1 MESTR
6 LPRFNRSPAIAAIRL
21 TERDR
26 QILRHVHHHRFLR
39 SDQLMAL
46 MPGSRQQ
53 LLRRLHLL
61 YHHGFLERPRCQI
74 DYYHRSGSR
83 TMAYGLGN
91 KGAGLLKRELSLP
104 SQHFHWPTQAG
115 VARLFLEHS
124 LMISDFMVRLEVACR
139 ARTDVHLLDVEE
151 LDATGKKRSP
161 FQWKVEIRR
170 GQTCGVVPDAVFG
183 LEFANLPAGRNRL
196 WYFLEADRGTMPV
209 QRQRLDQSSIRR
221 KFLAYQATW
230 SQGLLRRMSMARF
243 RVLTVTTSAQRLASM
258 QSACR
263 SLPRGH
269 GLFLFA
275 EQAELGRTDPL
286 MLGWKSPRADGRP
299 LQTLTGCGGHRSGR
313 TAKPPFPALTP
324 GRSKR

>member
-6 LPRFNRSPAIAAIRL
+6 LPRFNRSPAIAALRL

-26 QILRHVHHHRFLR
+26 QILRHVHLHRFLR
-39 SDQLMAL
+39 SDHLLAL

-53 LLRRLHLL
+53 LLRRLQRL

-91 KGAGLLKRELSLP
+91 KGAGLLKRELNLP
-104 SQHFHWPTQAG
+104 FHRFDWPCPNR
-115 VARLFLEHS
+115 VERLFLEHA

-139 ARTDVHLLDVEE
+139 GRTDVHLLNVDE
-151 LDATGKKRSP
+151 LESARKQCAP
-161 FQWKVEIRR
+161 FQWKVRIAR
-170 GQTCGVVPDAVFG
+170 GQICGVIPDRVFG
-183 LEFANLPAGRNRL
+183 LELANLPAGRNRI
-196 WYFLEADRGTMPV
+196 WYFLEADRGTMPI
-209 QRQRLDQSSIRR
+209 QRQRLDQSSFHR
-221 KFLAYQATW
+221 KLLAYQATW
-230 SQGLLRRMSMARF
+230 TQNLHRKLRILRF

-263 SLPRGH
+263 SLQRGH

-275 EQAELGRTDPL
+275 TSD
-286 MLGWKSPRADGRP
+286 S
-299 LQTLTGCGGHRSGR
+299 LQSGR
-313 TAKPPFPALTP
+313 DPFSWQWSGPRD
-324 GRSKR
+324 GEFRSLL